1 MCQRPI
7 LSTDRSYEFGQRE
20 LGNFADLEEQV
31 HSTLPY
37 ERAAVVMPKGNMV
50 SDIYIS
56 NSITL
61 SDPLNGHGNDDIIRH
76 RIRGIVCWTS

>member
-7 LSTDRSYEFGQRE
+7 LSTDRSYEFGQRG

-31 HSTLPY
+31 RSTLPY
-37 ERAAVVMPKGNMV
+37 ETSAVVTPKRNMV
-50 SDIYIS
+50 SNICIS

-61 SDPLNGHGNDDIIRH
+61 SDALNGHGNDDIF
-76 RIRGIVCWTS
+76 GAELVG